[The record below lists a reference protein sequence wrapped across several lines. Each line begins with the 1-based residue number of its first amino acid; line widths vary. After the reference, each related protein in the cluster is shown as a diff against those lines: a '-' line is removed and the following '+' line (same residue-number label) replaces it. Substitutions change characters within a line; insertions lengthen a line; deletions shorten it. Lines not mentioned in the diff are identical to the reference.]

1 MFEWGNETN
10 PGAALYMGEDGLT
23 AGGELTVY
31 SDQFNGQ
38 LLLHAGHVGSGLM
51 L

>member
-1 MFEWGNETN
+1 MISYNYPN
-10 PGAALYMGEDGLT
+10 PNLNLK
-23 AGGELTVY
+23 GELTVY